1 MNLGKQV
8 RLQRIFNRETGRAII
23 VPMDHGVSVG
33 PIEGIENIHKTV
45 SDMADGGAD
54 AVLMHKGL
62 CRCCFRASGEGKDVG
77 LIIHLSASTS
87 LSSYSNKKRLVC
99 TVEEAIRRGA
109 DGVSVH
115 VNLGDDNESDMLAD
129 LGEVARVAEEWS
141 MPLLA
146 MLYARGPRITNEFD
160 PAVVAHCARVGV
172 ELGADI
178 VKVPYTGDI
187 DSFAEVIAGCCVPVV
202 IAGGPR
208 TETTRE
214 FLEMVD
220 NSLKAGGSGLSVG
233 RNVFQHPK
241 RVQLVRALRGL
252 VHQGL
257 SLLLIAAA
265 SLLLQLRD
273 QGRQL
278 RQILAVRLLP
288 RLLGIAGAIP
298 AGQSRRLPH
307 GILHGRLP
315 LPLIEP
321 CIALIVG
328 VLLRVV
334 GIGLAGADLVVQRR
348 QLLLEPGL
356 ILPRLLPLQA
366 LPQSTGRRHLIGWG
380 ISLLQ
385 LPHPAHSLI
394 RHAGEHLT
402 AGAGA

>member
-214 FLEMVD
+214 FREMVD
-220 NSLKAGGSGLSVG
+220 NSLTAGGSGLSVG

-257 SLLLIAAA
+257 SLDEA
-265 SLLLQLRD
+265 
-273 QGRQL
+273 
-278 RQILAVRLLP
+278 LAVVE
-288 RLLGIAGAIP
+288 G
-298 AGQSRRLPH
+298 
-307 GILHGRLP
+307 
-315 LPLIEP
+315 
-321 CIALIVG
+321 
-328 VLLRVV
+328 
-334 GIGLAGADLVVQRR
+334 
-348 QLLLEPGL
+348 
-356 ILPRLLPLQA
+356 
-366 LPQSTGRRHLIGWG
+366 
-380 ISLLQ
+380 
-385 LPHPAHSLI
+385 
-394 RHAGEHLT
+394 
-402 AGAGA
+402 

>member
-146 MLYARGPRITNEFD
+146 MLYARGPRISNEYD

-187 DSFAEVIAGCCVPVV
+187 DSFADVIAGCCVPVV
-202 IAGGPR
+202 IAGGPAPR
-208 TETTRE
+208 PPANSSKWWTTPSRRAVPA
-214 FLEMVD
+214 FPWAATCSSIPSACSSSVPCAAWSIRACPWTKRWPLW
-220 NSLKAGGSGLSVG
+220 KASGSRGRAFPDGRSPRPQSGKRRFGRGVCAAEAALGKGKGKGSGEFRG
-233 RNVFQHPK
+233 RHFP
-241 RVQLVRALRGL
+241 VR
-252 VHQGL
+252 
-257 SLLLIAAA
+257 
-265 SLLLQLRD
+265 
-273 QGRQL
+273 
-278 RQILAVRLLP
+278 
-288 RLLGIAGAIP
+288 
-298 AGQSRRLPH
+298 
-307 GILHGRLP
+307 
-315 LPLIEP
+315 
-321 CIALIVG
+321 
-328 VLLRVV
+328 
-334 GIGLAGADLVVQRR
+334 
-348 QLLLEPGL
+348 
-356 ILPRLLPLQA
+356 
-366 LPQSTGRRHLIGWG
+366 T
-380 ISLLQ
+380 
-385 LPHPAHSLI
+385 
-394 RHAGEHLT
+394 
-402 AGAGA
+402 

>member
-146 MLYARGPRITNEFD
+146 I
-160 PAVVAHCARVGV
+160 VAHCARVGV

-257 SLLLIAAA
+257 SLDEA
-265 SLLLQLRD
+265 
-273 QGRQL
+273 
-278 RQILAVRLLP
+278 LAVVE
-288 RLLGIAGAIP
+288 G
-298 AGQSRRLPH
+298 
-307 GILHGRLP
+307 
-315 LPLIEP
+315 
-321 CIALIVG
+321 
-328 VLLRVV
+328 
-334 GIGLAGADLVVQRR
+334 
-348 QLLLEPGL
+348 
-356 ILPRLLPLQA
+356 
-366 LPQSTGRRHLIGWG
+366 
-380 ISLLQ
+380 
-385 LPHPAHSLI
+385 
-394 RHAGEHLT
+394 
-402 AGAGA
+402 

>member
-146 MLYARGPRITNEFD
+146 MLYARGPRISNEYD

-187 DSFAEVIAGCCVPVV
+187 DSFADVIAGCCVPVV
-202 IAGGPR
+202 IAGGPPHR
-208 TETTRE
+208 DHPRIPRNGGQFPQGGRFRPFRGPQRVPASQARAARPCPARPGPSGPVTGR
-214 FLEMVD
+214 
-220 NSLKAGGSGLSVG
+220 SAGRCG
-233 RNVFQHPK
+233 R
-241 RVQLVRALRGL
+241 
-252 VHQGL
+252 
-257 SLLLIAAA
+257 
-265 SLLLQLRD
+265 
-273 QGRQL
+273 
-278 RQILAVRLLP
+278 
-288 RLLGIAGAIP
+288 
-298 AGQSRRLPH
+298 
-307 GILHGRLP
+307 
-315 LPLIEP
+315 
-321 CIALIVG
+321 
-328 VLLRVV
+328 
-334 GIGLAGADLVVQRR
+334 LAGA
-348 QLLLEPGL
+348 
-356 ILPRLLPLQA
+356 
-366 LPQSTGRRHLIGWG
+366 
-380 ISLLQ
+380 
-385 LPHPAHSLI
+385 
-394 RHAGEHLT
+394 GE
-402 AGAGA
+402 GVS

>member
-1 MNLGKQV
+1 MPL
-8 RLQRIFNRETGRAII
+8 L
-23 VPMDHGVSVG
+23 
-33 PIEGIENIHKTV
+33 
-45 SDMADGGAD
+45 
-54 AVLMHKGL
+54 L
-62 CRCCFRASGEGKDVG
+62 RASGEGKDVG

-146 MLYARGPRITNEFD
+146 MLYARGPRISNEYD

-178 VKVPYTGDI
+178 VKVPLHRRHRFLRRRHRRLLRACGHRRR
-187 DSFAEVIAGCCVPVV
+187 P
-202 IAGGPR
+202 PH
-208 TETTRE
+208 ETTRE

-257 SLLLIAAA
+257 SLDEA
-265 SLLLQLRD
+265 
-273 QGRQL
+273 
-278 RQILAVRLLP
+278 LAVVE
-288 RLLGIAGAIP
+288 G
-298 AGQSRRLPH
+298 
-307 GILHGRLP
+307 
-315 LPLIEP
+315 
-321 CIALIVG
+321 
-328 VLLRVV
+328 
-334 GIGLAGADLVVQRR
+334 
-348 QLLLEPGL
+348 
-356 ILPRLLPLQA
+356 
-366 LPQSTGRRHLIGWG
+366 
-380 ISLLQ
+380 
-385 LPHPAHSLI
+385 
-394 RHAGEHLT
+394 
-402 AGAGA
+402 